1 MDLAIGFIGFLLG
14 LLVGMG
20 AMLVKSRYESGSQ
33 NTKQMLASCQQ
44 EKAQLK
50 QDWQDNLATFRA
62 VATNLQE
69 ISEQINT
76 QVVDAE
82 KLIHTEEQNPAFP
95 FFSKEATQIL
105 QNADVDT
112 RQNRNVSN
120 QPLDYSGGASGVF
133 SGTAKT
139 KLEKEAS

>member
-20 AMLVKSRYESGSQ
+20 AILVKNRFESGSQ
-33 NTKQMLASCQQ
+33 NTKQLLATCQQ

-62 VATNLQE
+62 VATNLNE

-76 QVVDAE
+76 QVADAE
-82 KLIHTEEQNPAFP
+82 KLLHTEEHNPAFP
-95 FFSKEATQIL
+95 FFSKEATKIL
-105 QNADVDT
+105 QNADTDT
-112 RQNRNVSN
+112 RQNRNISD

-133 SGTAKT
+133 SGNHKRN
-139 KLEKEAS
+139 LEKEAS